1 MYLAACLPPSLSPSV
16 HLHPSANPLPLLHV
30 PLLPHLGLPGL
41 PSDHRPAHL
50 QLHLQQSGP
59 QQSLGPSLGPA
70 GQAQTH
76 PLQVHSHTITHSLLT
91 LSLTHYSHCH
101 SLTTHTVTH
110 SLTHSLNCHSL
121 TTHTFT
127 CPSPSPLWL
136 GCSFYTGSG
145 SGFEAFF
152 TNSLVLVVAI
162 ATKKEFTTLALSDCP
177 LSPLIW
183 VSLTAPQASCA
194 FNPSSSLP
202 SLPPLPP
209 SPPLPPLPPPA

>member
-1 MYLAACLPPSLSPSV
+1 MYIRTFRPFLPTYMYLAACLPPSLSPSV
-16 HLHPSANPLPLLHV
+16 HLHPSADPLPLLHV
-30 PLLPHLGLPGL
+30 PLLPHLGLSGL
-41 PSDHRPAHL
+41 PPDHRPAHL

-59 QQSLGPSLGPA
+59 QQSLGPA

-76 PLQVHSHTITHSLLT
+76 PLQVHSHTVTHSLLT
-91 LSLTHYSHCH
+91 QSLTHYSHIH
-101 SLTTHTVTH
+101 LSL
-110 SLTHSLNCHSL
+110 SL
-121 TTHTFT
+121 
-127 CPSPSPLWL
+127 SPTLWL

-152 TNSLVLVVAI
+152 TNSLILVVAI

-177 LSPLIW
+177 LSPLVW

-202 SLPPLPP
+202 PHPPHPP
-209 SPPLPPLPPPA
+209 SPPPSIVCVSCTTECGGPGRRER